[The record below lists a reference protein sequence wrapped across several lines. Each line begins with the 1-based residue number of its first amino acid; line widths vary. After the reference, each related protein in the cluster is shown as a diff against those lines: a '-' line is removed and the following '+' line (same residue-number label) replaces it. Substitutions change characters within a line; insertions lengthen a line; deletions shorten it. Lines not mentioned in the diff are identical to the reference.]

1 MSESDDSRVGL
12 AVTKPLSERLEALLR
27 EHRETMAADVLMS
40 WARDALVE
48 MSEAAALARRVEG
61 AEDGKVIALAR
72 NAWQEGGEARMLAN
86 DMAGPVGGKYLRNR
100 LEVAF
105 IAGYDAAV
113 KRLVPEV
120 GS

>member
-1 MSESDDSRVGL
+1 M
-12 AVTKPLSERLEALLR
+12 TKPLSERLMNLAGGCDGPNASLIR
-27 EHRETMAADVLMS
+27 
-40 WARDALVE
+40 
-48 MSEAAALARRVEG
+48 EAAALARRVEG

-72 NAWQEGGEARMLAN
+72 NAWQEGDEARMLAN
-86 DMAGPVGGKYLRNR
+86 DTSGPVGGKYLRNR

-120 GS
+120 GA

>member
-1 MSESDDSRVGL
+1 M
-12 AVTKPLSERLEALLR
+12 TKPLSERLEALLR

-61 AEDGKVIALAR
+61 AAVAKVRGKV
-72 NAWQEGGEARMLAN
+72 GDVCMV
-86 DMAGPVGGKYLRNR
+86 PVSHDYCGQR
-100 LEVAF
+100 V
-105 IAGYDAAV
+105 
-113 KRLVPEV
+113 RLVPEV